1 MMQTM
6 QVRPVHNVPNAR
18 AHLGSSE
25 YQKCVAHDPHPPR
38 GTPRRMAIRSA
49 ATWSSASPASTRR
62 DGVQRLKMLLAS
74 VGCARRPR

>member
-25 YQKCVAHDPHPPR
+25 YQKRA
-38 GTPRRMAIRSA
+38 
-49 ATWSSASPASTRR
+49 
-62 DGVQRLKMLLAS
+62 
-74 VGCARRPR
+74 

>member
-25 YQKCVAHDPHPPR
+25 YQKCVAHGPTLR
-38 GTPRRMAIRSA
+38 GVHH
-49 ATWSSASPASTRR
+49 
-62 DGVQRLKMLLAS
+62 DG
-74 VGCARRPR
+74 